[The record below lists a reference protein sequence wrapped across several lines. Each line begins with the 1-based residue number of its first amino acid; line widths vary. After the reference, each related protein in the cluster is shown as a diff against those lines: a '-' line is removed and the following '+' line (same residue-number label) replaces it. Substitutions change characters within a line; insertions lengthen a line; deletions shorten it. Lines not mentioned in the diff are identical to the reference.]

1 MIDKYLL
8 EYCIFG
14 FGFKDDTKMPQTR
27 LPFFPDDIELINNYI
42 GFQKK
47 NGTVYYFNGAMPV
60 FQHPEKDYAS
70 FRLFTSQLVVNGNAK
85 QVEIVN
91 AFNVSAISVKR
102 WVKKY
107 REQGAGSFFYRHNN
121 ANQGY

>member
-1 MIDKYLL
+1 ML
-8 EYCIFG
+8 
-14 FGFKDDTKMPQTR
+14 QTR
-27 LPFFPDDIELINNYI
+27 LPIFPENIELVNNYI
-42 GFQKK
+42 WFQKK

-107 REQGAGSFFYRHNN
+107 REQGAESFFYRSNN
-121 ANQGY
+121 ANQEY